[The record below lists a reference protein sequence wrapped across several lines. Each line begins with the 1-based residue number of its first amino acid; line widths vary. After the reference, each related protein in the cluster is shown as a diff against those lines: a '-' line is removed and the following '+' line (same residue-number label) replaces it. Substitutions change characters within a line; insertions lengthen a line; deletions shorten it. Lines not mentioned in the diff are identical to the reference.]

1 MMMIKRD
8 KADVR
13 GTGTGGRLMSRQTK
27 PFSHVAA
34 LLSPEHDDGGICQR
48 HLLNGIVEQ
57 DHGIGADETPE
68 HQIFAFTFG
77 TKEAQ
82 PGEGEI

>member
-1 MMMIKRD
+1 MQ
-8 KADVR
+8 
-13 GTGTGGRLMSRQTK
+13 RQTK
-27 PFSHVAA
+27 PFNYAPV

-57 DHGIGADETPE
+57 DHGVGADETPE
-68 HQIFAFTFG
+68 HQILAFTFG